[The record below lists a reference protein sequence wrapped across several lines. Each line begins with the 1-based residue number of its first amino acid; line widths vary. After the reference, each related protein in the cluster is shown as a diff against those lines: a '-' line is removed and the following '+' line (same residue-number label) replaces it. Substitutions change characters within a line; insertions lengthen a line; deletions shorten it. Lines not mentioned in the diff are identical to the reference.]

1 MILILDKYQRRTLEG
16 RTGDRR
22 SCWLF
27 GFGLRLVS
35 RRGDSGPFFDIVLR
49 RVLHLLQLVL
59 LLLLLGVTISGVHQ
73 GMGVWAAEF
82 IQAFQQVYDATPSD
96 TRETEEN
103 LARTIQTVF
112 VETRAV
118 ALGFLLPLL
127 PAQLPLQICNVCIF
141 LLLTIGA
148 RGRRSLLRSL
158 CELS

>member
-1 MILILDKYQRRTLEG
+1 VAMILILDKYQRRTLEG

-49 RVLHLLQLVL
+49 R
-59 LLLLLGVTISGVHQ
+59 GVTISGVHQ